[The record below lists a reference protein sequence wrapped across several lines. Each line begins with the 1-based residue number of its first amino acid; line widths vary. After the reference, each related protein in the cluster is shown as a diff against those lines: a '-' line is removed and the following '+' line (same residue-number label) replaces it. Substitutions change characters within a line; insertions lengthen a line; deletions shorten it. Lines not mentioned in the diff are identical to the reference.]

1 MIQQAV
7 KLSQHKV
14 NTVQWIQCVTEWTNV
29 LKLCFSLDLTRCD
42 LFILQHMAHFH
53 MWTWYPIQILATL
66 ILYIFGFCFIGLKK
80 SSTLPH
86 RALLLKRCCLFC
98 SDSKTKKERVSSLS
112 FLVHQELLKVPTHF
126 EKGDIKIQFSKSGAL
141 LFFFFKMID
150 LLCVRSVKPLKD
162 LKKNVT

>member
-29 LKLCFSLDLTRCD
+29 LKLCFSLDLTLLRLVHSATHGSFSHVD
-42 LFILQHMAHFH
+42 M
-53 MWTWYPIQILATL
+53 IQILATF

-80 SSTLPH
+80 SPTLPH

-141 LFFFFKMID
+141 LFFFFLKWSICSASD
-150 LLCVRSVKPLKD
+150 LWSLLKI
-162 LKKNVT
+162 